1 MGIQLFFP
9 QIHSSNSNSL
19 FFKNLFI
26 VINMSVEKGINLQ
39 EIERTG
45 FYDVDIDPSLDLFA
59 EIEKLK
65 KEKNAILLAHY
76 YQEPDIQDVAD
87 YIGDSL
93 GLAQKAEA
101 TDAEIIVFAGVHFM
115 AETAKILNPE
125 KKVLLPDL
133 KAGCSLS
140 DSCPPALFRK
150 FKETHPDHLVISYIN
165 CSAGIKALS
174 DIICTSSNAKAIVES
189 LPKDQKIIFAPDKNL
204 GGYINKTTGRD
215 MLLWNGACM
224 VHEIF
229 SLQKITKLKERH
241 PEAKLIAHPECE
253 DAVLRIADFI
263 GSTTQL
269 LKYTQTDS
277 SSSYIV
283 ATETGILHQ
292 MQKAAPGKTFIPAP
306 PDNACAC
313 NDCPHMKL
321 NTLEK
326 LYLCMKYEVPEI
338 TMEESLRLAAKKP
351 IDRMLELSRKFGLV

>member
-1 MGIQLFFP
+1 MYISDV
-9 QIHSSNSNSL
+9 QIAD
-19 FFKNLFI
+19 KK
-26 VINMSVEKGINLQ
+26 EK
-39 EIERTG
+39 IEKAG
-45 FYDVDIDPSLDLFA
+45 FLDIEVDPTIDLFA

-93 GLAQKAEA
+93 GLAQKAEK
-101 TDAEIIVFAGVHFM
+101 TDADIIVFAGVHFM
-115 AETAKILNPE
+115 AETAKILNPH

-133 KAGCSLS
+133 KAGCSLA
-140 DSCPPALFRK
+140 DSAPPDLFRK
-150 FKETHPDHLVISYIN
+150 FKEKYPDHLVISYIN

-174 DIICTSSNAKAIVES
+174 DIICTSSNAEKIVES

-204 GGYINKTTGRD
+204 GAYLDKKTGRD
-215 MLLWNGACM
+215 MVLWNGACM

-229 SLQKITKLKERH
+229 SLEKITKLKIRH
-241 PEAKLIAHPECE
+241 PNAKLIAHPECE
-253 DAVLRIADFI
+253 EPILRIADYI
-263 GSTTQL
+263 GSTTGL
-269 LKYTQTDS
+269 LKFSQQDDAKE
-277 SSSYIV
+277 YIV

-292 MQKAAPGKTFIPAP
+292 MAKESPGKTFIPAP
-306 PDNACAC
+306 PDNSCAC

-338 TMEESLRLAAKKP
+338 IMDENLRMAAKKP
-351 IDRMLELSRKFGLV
+351 IERMLQISAQYGL